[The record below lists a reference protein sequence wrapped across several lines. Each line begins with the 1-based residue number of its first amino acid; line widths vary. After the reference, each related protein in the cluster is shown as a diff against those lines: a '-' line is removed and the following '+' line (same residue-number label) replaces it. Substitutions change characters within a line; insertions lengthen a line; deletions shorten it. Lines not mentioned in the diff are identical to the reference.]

1 MDAIKLGRLRD
12 DLTAFLEGMTADLGR
27 ADRRRWAL
35 AYVRGLLLDG
45 DRKSA
50 GAMAGR
56 LAAIDHTGRDCEQGL
71 QQLLADSPWADRP
84 VRDRLARWAAGR
96 AGRGERVVVVDDTGF
111 PKKGRHSVGV
121 APQYSGSI
129 GAVGNCQV
137 AVTVQLA
144 AAGAVVCLDA
154 ALYLPRAWA
163 DDPARCAAAGVPDGV
178 GYRPKWQLA
187 LGLLD
192 RARANGVAGVVLADA
207 DYGSVAQF
215 RAGVATLGWTYAVAV
230 RPGVVVIAA
239 DEDLGPV
246 PPWRGTGTRPRR
258 PARVRHL
265 RVKATATRRWAADR
279 AGDFRRVTWRAGTK
293 GPLRSRFAAWR
304 VRPAGKVS
312 SRRMPGDECW
322 LLAEWPAEEA
332 APAKFYLSNLPAD
345 TPLRA
350 LVRAAK
356 GRWWVEQSYQQ
367 MKEELGLDHFE
378 GRSWRGWHHH
388 VTLVLLAYA
397 FLASVRR
404 AAGKK
409 GAAGRRSPRSAG

>member
-1 MDAIKLGRLRD
+1 MDANRLARLQD
-12 DLTAFLEGMTADLGR
+12 ELTAFLELMTAGMGR
-27 ADRRRWAL
+27 ADRQRWAL

-50 GAMAGR
+50 GAMAER
-56 LAAIDHTGRDCEQGL
+56 LATIDHSARDYEQAL
-71 QQLLADSPWADRP
+71 QQLLSDSPWADRP
-84 VRDRLARWAAGR
+84 VRDRLARWAAAR
-96 AGRGERVVVVDDTGF
+96 AGRGEKVVVVDDTGF
-111 PKKGRHSVGV
+111 PKKGTHSVGV

-144 AAGAVVCLDA
+144 AADSVVCLDA
-154 ALYLPRAWA
+154 ELYLPKEWTA
-163 DDPARCAAAGVPDGV
+163 DPVRCAAAGVPAGV
-178 GYRPKWQLA
+178 GHRPKWQIA

-192 RARANGVAGVVLADA
+192 RAKATGVAGIVLADA
-207 DYGSVAQF
+207 DYGSVARF
-215 RAGVATLGWTYAVAV
+215 RAGLAAQGWTYAVAV
-230 RPGVVVIAA
+230 RPAVVVIAA
-239 DEDLGPV
+239 DEDLGEV
-246 PPWRGTGTRPRR
+246 PPWRGTGTRPSR

-265 RVKATATRRWAADR
+265 QVRATPVRRWAADR
-279 AGDFRRVTWRAGTK
+279 AGDFRRVRWRAGSK

-304 VRPAGKVS
+304 VRPAAKVS

-322 LLAEWPAEEA
+322 LLAEWPAGEA
-332 APAKFYLSNLPAD
+332 EPAKFYLSNLPPG
-345 TPLRA
+345 TSLRA

-388 VTLVLLAYA
+388 VTLVMLAYA
-397 FLASVRR
+397 FLASLRP
-404 AAGKK
+404 AGKK
-409 GAAGRRSPRSAG
+409 GAAAPTG

>member
-1 MDAIKLGRLRD
+1 MDAKQPTTLQD
-12 DLTAFLEGMTADLGR
+12 DLTAFLEGMTAEMGR
-27 ADRRRWAL
+27 ADRRRWAV

-50 GAMAGR
+50 GAMAER
-56 LAAIDHTGRDCEQGL
+56 LAAIDHAGRDYEQAL

-84 VRDRLARWAAGR
+84 VRDRLARWAAKR
-96 AGRGERVVVVDDTGF
+96 SGRGEKLAVVDDTGF

-144 AAGAVVCLDA
+144 AAGV
-154 ALYLPRAWA
+154 PA
-163 DDPARCAAAGVPDGV
+163 DV
-178 GYRPKWQLA
+178 GHRPKWQIA
-187 LGLLD
+187 LGLLEK
-192 RARANGVAGVVLADA
+192 ARANGVTGILLADA
-207 DYGSVAQF
+207 DYGSVAKF
-215 RAGVATLGWTYAVAV
+215 RAGLAGQGWAFAVAV
-230 RPGVVVIAA
+230 RPTVVVIAA
-239 DEDLGPV
+239 DEDLGDV
-246 PPWRGTGTRPRR
+246 PPWRGTGNRPRR

-265 RVKATATRRWAADR
+265 QVKATPARRWAADR
-279 AGDFRRVTWRAGTK
+279 AGDFRRVTWRAGSK
-293 GPLRSRFAAWR
+293 GPLVSRFAAWR

-322 LLAEWPAEEA
+322 LLAEWPAGEA
-332 APAKFYLSNLPAD
+332 EPAKFYLSNLPAG
-345 TPLRA
+345 TPLRR
-350 LVRAAK
+350 LVRAAR

-388 VTLVLLAYA
+388 VTLVLVAYA
-397 FLASVRR
+397 FLASLRR
-404 AAGKK
+404 AGKK
-409 GAAGRRSPRSAG
+409 GAAGRRFPRSGG

>member
-1 MDAIKLGRLRD
+1 MDTNQLTRLRD
-12 DLTAFLEGMTADLGR
+12 ELTAFLEDLTADLGR

-50 GAMAGR
+50 GAMAER
-56 LAAIDHTGRDCEQGL
+56 LAAIDRTGRDYEQGL
-71 QQLLADSPWADRP
+71 QQLLADSPWPDRP
-84 VRDRLARWAAGR
+84 VRDRLARWAAAR
-96 AGRGERVVVVDDTGF
+96 SGRGERVVVVDDTGF

-137 AVTVQLA
+137 AVTVQVA
-144 AAGAVVCLDA
+144 ANGAVVCLDA

-163 DDPARCAAAGVPDGV
+163 DDPARCAAAGVPTEV
-178 GYRPKWQLA
+178 EYRPKWQLA

-192 RARANGVAGVVLADA
+192 RARANGVTGVVLADA
-207 DYGSVAQF
+207 DYGSVAVF
-215 RAGVATLGWTYAVAV
+215 RAGLVAQGWSYAVAV

-239 DEDLGPV
+239 GEDLGPV

-258 PARVRHL
+258 PANVRHL
-265 RVKATATRRWAADR
+265 RVKATAARRWAADR
-279 AGDFRRVTWRAGTK
+279 AGDFRRVTWRAGSR
-293 GPLRSRFAAWR
+293 GPLRGRFAAWR

-312 SRRMPGDECW
+312 SRRMPGEECW
-322 LLAEWPAEEA
+322 LLAEWPAGEA
-332 APAKFYLSNLPAD
+332 EPAKFYLSNLPAG
-345 TPLRA
+345 TRLRA

-397 FLASVRR
+397 FLASARR
-404 AAGKK
+404 AGKK
-409 GAAGRRSPRSAG
+409 GAAGRRSRWSGG